1 MNCRMQIITICLSG
15 MSVATGCMKVHR
27 IQAVLQNR
35 AAFDIK
41 KYWGVRLSRGEKG
54 FVIEKDKSG
63 RIKLW
68 HFKGGRFKPFAELTA
83 PAEWQRRLKSTPFC
97 YGDLRERNCNTAVY
111 NAGSEV
117 AVALTR
123 FREVVGLPP
132 RCRYLGNK
140 FKKMYHIIYILSS
153 KGKLLRKMTV
163 PSRRLPAYKVISRE
177 LREGFQKID
186 SLMHIYK
193 AQGRWYA
200 VVKRAMAYKKDSLAV
215 KAQVIDVVDLASRRV
230 STLETIGGRWTST
243 DTQLWFVR
251 MKDDNLL
258 IRRWSA
264 DGHRRLAS
272 LTIPAKG
279 RRLSDI
285 ARVPGGD
292 FLVLTRDGSTSY
304 IGTLDARGSWRVA
317 PQATARFSSIIGTI
331 FGGFG
336 LYRYPKFQYV
346 DPLKG
351 IQGPVF
357 KLIRPAK
364 QHGGAYC
371 TWYVDGTASQ
381 PRAFLRCNSSRPPS
395 FRLDLYGFGLPRH

>member
-1 MNCRMQIITICLSG
+1 
-15 MSVATGCMKVHR
+15 MKAHR
-27 IQAVLQNR
+27 IKAVLQKR

-68 HFKGGRFKPFAELTA
+68 HFKGGRFKPFAKFSAT
-83 PAEWQRRLKSTPFC
+83 AEWKRRLKSTPWCF
-97 YGDLRERNCNTAVY
+97 GDLRERNCITAVY
-111 NAGSEV
+111 NARDEV

-123 FREVVGLPP
+123 FREVVGLLP
-132 RCRYLGNK
+132 RCRYLGDP
-140 FKKMYHIIYILSS
+140 FQRLYHVIYILSS
-153 KGKLLRKMTV
+153 KGKLLRRMTV

-177 LREGFQKID
+177 IRQGFRQINSLR
-186 SLMHIYK
+186 HIYR

-200 VVKRAMAYKKDSLAV
+200 VVKRAMAYKRDSLAV
-215 KAQVIDVVDLASRRV
+215 KAQVIDVVDLASRRI
-230 STLETIGGRWTST
+230 SSLETVGGRWTST
-243 DTQLWFVR
+243 ATQLWFVR
-251 MKDDNLL
+251 MVDGNLL

-264 DGHRRLAS
+264 DGRRRLAS

-285 ARVPGGD
+285 ARVPGVG
-292 FLVLTRDGSTSY
+292 FLVLTRDGSTGY
-304 IGTLDARGSWRVA
+304 IGTLDVRGSWRVA
-317 PQATARFSSIIGTI
+317 PQATARFFSIIRTI

-336 LYRYPKFQYV
+336 IYRYPKFQYF

-351 IQGPVF
+351 LQGPVF

-364 QHGGAYC
+364 QPGGAYC
-371 TWYVDGTASQ
+371 SWNIDGTASQ

-395 FRLDLYGFGLPRH
+395 FRLDLYEFKLPRHQE